1 MGVFI
6 LKETIMIDK
15 KELVKNVVSSEL
27 NTTIRKLQFQLRH
40 KLLQSIQETESRTYL
55 EVEMLQ
61 LLLDLNKFTDNHDN

>member
-1 MGVFI
+1 
-6 LKETIMIDK
+6 MIDK